1 MSTCRRRTGAASPKV
16 AFSTNFAIKGPGL
29 PQPRQRWQSVR
40 VDVDVVRYVVYYLLF
55 FFWLLLTARIV
66 VELVRAFARSWQ
78 PVGGVAIALE
88 SVYTM
93 TDPPVR
99 ALRRVVKPIRIGGV
113 GLDLSIMVLLL
124 VVFILMRVV
133 DPRP

>member
-1 MSTCRRRTGAASPKV
+1 MELV
-16 AFSTNFAIKGPGL
+16 LIIL
-29 PQPRQRWQSVR
+29 
-40 VDVDVVRYVVYYLLF
+40 YYAVF

-66 VELVRAFARSWQ
+66 IELVRVFARDWR

-88 SVYTM
+88 SIYTV

-99 ALRRVVKPIRIGGV
+99 LLRRVIPTVRIGGV

-124 VVFILMRVV
+124 IVYIVMQLLL
-133 DPRP
+133 RPLLAQ

>member
-1 MSTCRRRTGAASPKV
+1 M
-16 AFSTNFAIKGPGL
+16 
-29 PQPRQRWQSVR
+29 
-40 VDVDVVRYVVYYLLF
+40 DVVRWVVYYLLF

-66 VELVRAFARSWQ
+66 VELVRTFARSWQ

-88 SVYTM
+88 SVYTV
-93 TDPPVR
+93 TDPLVL

-124 VVFILMRVV
+124 VVFILMRVIE
-133 DPRP
+133 PTRL